1 MVDKTRTRR
10 TAAQIEQLSN
20 QIIEALE
27 QDHPMAIR
35 HIFYLMTN
43 PRLPESVP
51 KTDKGIPNGYR
62 IIQNR
67 LTRMRRKGLIPY
79 GWITDATRRGHHVYT
94 YNGHKDFLRQVAGL
108 YRADLWRQAGHYV
121 EVWCES
127 RSIAGVIEDDC
138 RELAVSLYPAGGFSS
153 ITLAYQAAEQI
164 NFAAAVKPAEI
175 IYIGDYDPAGV
186 LIDNSTEKELR
197 RHLDPD
203 VELNFHRIAI
213 TPEQIEKYDLPTKPR
228 KKKDKRSKH
237 IKETVEAEAMP
248 PKILRGILREKVE
261 SFLPPRALKIAKV
274 AEESER
280 QTLDARGH
288 DHDIGAVD
296 FPIGVRAF
304 EFCVESFD
312 RP

>member
-27 QDHPMAIR
+27 EDHPMSIR

-51 KTDKGIPNGYR
+51 KSDKRRPNGYK
-62 IIQNR
+62 IIQYHMTR
-67 LTRMRRKGLIPY
+67 LRRLGRIPY
-79 GWITDATRRGHHVYT
+79 GWITDATRRGYHVYT

-108 YRADLWRQAGHYV
+108 YRADLWRYADHYV

-164 NFAAAVKPAEI
+164 SEATRYGAVPAEI
-175 IYIGDYDPAGV
+175 IYIGDY
-186 LIDNSTEKELR
+186 
-197 RHLDPD
+197 
-203 VELNFHRIAI
+203 
-213 TPEQIEKYDLPTKPR
+213 
-228 KKKDKRSKH
+228 
-237 IKETVEAEAMP
+237 EA
-248 PKILRGILREKVE
+248 
-261 SFLPPRALKIAKV
+261 S
-274 AEESER
+274 
-280 QTLDARGH
+280 
-288 DHDIGAVD
+288 
-296 FPIGVRAF
+296 
-304 EFCVESFD
+304 
-312 RP
+312 